1 MFKRIAVICI
11 LLLFTYASASQA
23 AGIGL
28 ILGELSKQASKAA
41 ASEIGKTAVD
51 WFKNLFNKDKKIA
64 RNYGKPQLNDGE
76 VKGNERI
83 WSLSP
88 KGNLSES
95 DIREIAKTLKS
106 LDGNRSQSIHV
117 RNNNKDQ
124 IIRESQSGIMAQSV
138 NQQGRDNTIVAI
150 GGDYVA
156 GNKEEHYHIDANP
169 DVDKAMADIHQ
180 TNRRCLDA
188 AVAFTNKR
196 LEDLDNRL
204 QELYMEKSG
213 APSEE
218 AKKWAKD
225 IMNTEEFK
233 KRREK
238 EAEVIKEYNEEKAK
252 KLLAYVYKAF
262 IYIFQEIDSNV
273 AAFLEINQKIKYEKD
288 KRFFLFRN
296 ESNSLDHYIA
306 RSLFLPNGNRIL
318 ISCNT
323 GTMSKGLVIT
333 CPSMK
338 FIEMV
343 GGKVMQS
350 FEIKPNYGLG
360 GAAHRLG
367 EGPVQYKEQPVVGNI
382 QYNAG
387 GNIDPLTDEFKNL
400 LNTHLEAFF
409 KIAFAR

>member
-11 LLLFTYASASQA
+11 LLLFTYASVSQA
-23 AGIGL
+23 AAITPFIKKL
-28 ILGELSKQASKAA
+28 VEQALKSAGG
-41 ASEIGKTAVD
+41 EIGETAVK
-51 WFKNLFNKDKKIA
+51 WFKKLFNEDKDIA
-64 RNYGKPQLNDGE
+64 RTKGNPQLKNGE
-76 VKGNERI
+76 VKGKERI
-83 WSLSP
+83 WSMSP

-95 DIREIAKTLKS
+95 DIREIAKALIS

-117 RNNNKDQ
+117 KINNKDQ
-124 IIRESQSGIMAQSV
+124 IIKETQSGIIAQSV
-138 NQQGRDNTIVAI
+138 NMQGRDNTMIGV

-156 GNKEEHYHIDANP
+156 GNKEEHYHFVNSES
-169 DVDKAMADIHQ
+169 DKAFAEINE

-196 LEDLDNRL
+196 LDDLDKRL
-204 QELYMEKSG
+204 QEHYMEKSG

-306 RSLFLPNGNRIL
+306 RTLFLPNGNRIL

-387 GNIDPLTDEFKNL
+387 GNIDPLTDEFKNQ